1 MAAGVDCR
9 QTHQHCLDI
18 HQLYACRWPD
28 KSTSEA
34 EAPEFRPTAWS
45 GRHLKAR
52 IAAEQLFQQFWG
64 GVSAK
69 LGRFCPHYA
78 LNLFR
83 KLVDSTRTIYNTSTA
98 ILFIDGNGNLLFRF
112 HLLFPCCLPSWCRLP
127 AICLL
132 SACYLPISCRLPTN
146 RLFIWSL

>member
-1 MAAGVDCR
+1 MLISLLPCERSEPTVFA
-9 QTHQHCLDI
+9 
-18 HQLYACRWPD
+18 
-28 KSTSEA
+28 STPKYHHHALPNS
-34 EAPEFRPTAWS
+34 PVFCT
-45 GRHLKAR
+45 
-52 IAAEQLFQQFWG
+52 I
-64 GVSAK
+64 VSAK

-132 SACYLPISCRLPTN
+132 SACYLPIPRRRPAVCLFVFSLWFCLYRCSSLPP
-146 RLFIWSL
+146 